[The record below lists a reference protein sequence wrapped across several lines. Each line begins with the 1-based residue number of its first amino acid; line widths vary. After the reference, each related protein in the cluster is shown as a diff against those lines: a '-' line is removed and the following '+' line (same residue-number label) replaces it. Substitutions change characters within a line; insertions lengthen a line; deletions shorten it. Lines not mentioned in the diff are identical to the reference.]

1 MFPSLNC
8 RTTLQDPKRRISWR
22 LLRIYRHVESRTNV
36 GKKKKSTG
44 SFQGRVNQQCFP
56 LSVSNCS
63 PGLVHCQHMHTPTAG
78 YQSTDTTGR
87 AGSTAFSNSEQD
99 THTAKAASMPSQFL
113 FCKQS
118 FFQLVQFQS
127 RKANIKQN
135 TCGKQIKK
143 NQARDATMLH
153 DD

>member
-1 MFPSLNC
+1 MASTPYISSC
-8 RTTLQDPKRRISWR
+8 REQNKCWKR
-22 LLRIYRHVESRTNV
+22 
-36 GKKKKSTG
+36 KKSTG
-44 SFQGRVNQQCFP
+44 SFRGRVNQQCFP

-87 AGSTAFSNSEQD
+87 AGSTAFSQ
-99 THTAKAASMPSQFL
+99 TASKTRILPKRLVCRPSFS
-113 FCKQS
+113 FVKQS
-118 FFQLVQFQS
+118 FFQLVQYQS

-143 NQARDATMLH
+143 FKQETPPCCMMIRDMKINMDVMRATA
-153 DD
+153 